1 MEEFAFEVDKAEE
14 IKDRKVA
21 GIIAISAFLLLLA
34 ILHFL
39 GYRIPTPPL
48 PEQLLYKDME
58 MELIPVELQQLPTGT
73 GGGGSGTPT
82 KAEKAEDTPE
92 QMEELLTQSS
102 SSSHVKSGGS
112 NHTNTTKPNN
122 NPPSAQHVS
131 DNPFG
136 TGGSGGGSGTG
147 NGHGIGND
155 DGNGNGPGSGG
166 DGSGG
171 NVKRFLVQHPN
182 TTNIQSDEN
191 CKIVLS
197 VLVDPN
203 GEIIG
208 KPTFIKN
215 GSTTNDMVLIN
226 QVINVVKDQAKFN
239 KVTGSK
245 NVKEAIVIRISAN

>member
-1 MEEFAFEVDKAEE
+1 MDEFAFETVKAEE

-21 GIIAISAFLLLLA
+21 GIIAISAFTLLLA

-58 MELIPVELQQLPTGT
+58 MELVPVELQNLPTGT

-171 NVKRFLVQHPN
+171 NVKRFLVQQPN
-182 TTNIQSDEN
+182 TNNIQSDEN

-197 VLVDPN
+197 VLVDPS
-203 GEIIG
+203 GDIIG
-208 KPTFIKN
+208 KPTFVKN

-226 QVINVVKDQAKFN
+226 QVINIVKDQARFN

>member
-1 MEEFAFEVDKAEE
+1 MDEFAFETVKAEE
-14 IKDRKVA
+14 VKDRKVA
-21 GIIAISAFLLLLA
+21 GIIAISAFTLLLA

-58 MELIPVELQQLPTGT
+58 MELVPLELQDLPTGT
-73 GGGGSGTPT
+73 GGGGSGTP
-82 KAEKAEDTPE
+82 ADVEKSNQTPP
-92 QMEELLTQSS
+92 QMEQVLTQNNSS
-102 SSSHVKSGGS
+102 THVKSGNS
-112 NHTNTTKPNN
+112 NHTNTNTPNN
-122 NPPSAQHVS
+122 NPPTGQNVS
-131 DNPFG
+131 NNPFG

-155 DGNGNGPGSGG
+155 DGNGTGPGSGG

-171 NVKRFLVQHPN
+171 NVKRFLVQQPN
-182 TTNIQSDEN
+182 TNNIQSDEN

-203 GEIIG
+203 GNIIG
-208 KPTFIKN
+208 KPTFVKN

-226 QVINVVKDQAKFN
+226 QVINIVKDQARFN
-239 KVTGSK
+239 KVSGSK